1 MIRVQRCNCCGIDRL
16 VVLDFIMPQR
26 RDFAIVKKLDEKSID
41 SLQKAFPV
49 EAMDWIHPLFH
60 YRQTPVRAI
69 IWEIKYKGNT
79 KPLDYIGRLIYE
91 EIIALVSDI
100 ALFNHDAEF
109 LLIPIPI
116 TKERRMERGYNQSE
130 YLAKAILQSDS
141 ARGLIYA
148 PQWLVKVKDTPRQS
162 HSQSRE
168 ERVKNLAGS
177 FEADQRVEGKYV
189 ILIDDVVTTG
199 STLSE
204 ARKTLLEAS
213 ARDVFEFTIAH

>member
-1 MIRVQRCNCCGIDRL
+1 
-16 VVLDFIMPQR
+16 
-26 RDFAIVKKLDEKSID
+26 
-41 SLQKAFPV
+41 
-49 EAMDWIHPLFH
+49 
-60 YRQTPVRAI
+60 
-69 IWEIKYKGNT
+69 
-79 KPLDYIGRLIYE
+79 
-91 EIIALVSDI
+91 
-100 ALFNHDAEF
+100 
-109 LLIPIPI
+109 
-116 TKERRMERGYNQSE
+116 MERGYNQSE

-213 ARDVFEFTIAH
+213 ARDVFGFTIAH